1 MKSKIQITA
10 ALLLALMLALMIGL
24 TACGGAGEQADTE
37 SEPQQEE
44 EITAN
49 EETGAD
55 TLVIYFSATG
65 NTKGVAEKI
74 ADVTEADIYEIV
86 PAVPYT
92 DEDLDYG
99 DETTRATA
107 EQNDPDARP
116 EIGGEDVDLSSCSTI
131 FIGYPIWW
139 GQAPRIM
146 DTFAENHDFSGKTVI
161 PFCTSGS
168 SDIGQTGTG
177 LGEKAGSGDW
187 QAGKRFAGGATEDE
201 IRSWIESLEL

>member
-1 MKSKIQITA
+1 MKSKLKMTTA
-10 ALLLALMLALMIGL
+10 LLLALLLALMTCLA
-24 TACGGAGEQADTE
+24 ACGDAGDQADTE
-37 SEPQQEE
+37 SEAQQEE
-44 EITAN
+44 EITSNDENA
-49 EETGAD
+49 TD

-65 NTKGVAEKI
+65 NTRGVAEKI
-74 ADVTEADIYEIV
+74 ADVTGADIHEIV

-116 EIGGEDVDLSSCSTI
+116 EIGGEDIDLSSYSTI

-187 QAGKRFAGGATEDE
+187 QTGKRFAGDATEDE
-201 IRSWIESLEL
+201 IRNWVESLGL